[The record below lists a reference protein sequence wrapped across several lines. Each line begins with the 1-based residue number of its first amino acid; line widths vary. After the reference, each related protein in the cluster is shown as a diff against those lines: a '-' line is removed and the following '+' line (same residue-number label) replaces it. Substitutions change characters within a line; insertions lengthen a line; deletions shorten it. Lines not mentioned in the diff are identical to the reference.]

1 MCLWIQ
7 IASHNRIQ
15 VQGNLA
21 HGTSHLRVI
30 WCAHGIGA
38 CEGQQVS
45 SAPHYA
51 LLYARAATKPK
62 VLWAHVWGLCV
73 LTVLLMHVCASVL
86 TCVRRRLCLIE
97 CASCERVLTV
107 LMVHVCMCK
116 CVDMC
121 EKATVL
127 DWVCKLWE
135 GIDLCEWGTVCAWLF
150 FVCVCLCEDVNLCE
164 RLRGYMHTHLY
175 LKKRRRVCEFST
187 LSRHS
192 LGWKTA
198 KDKHLTL
205 LPPS

>member
-97 CASCERVLTV
+97 CASCERVLTCANGG
-107 LMVHVCMCK
+107 LF
-116 CVDMC
+116 
-121 EKATVL
+121 VL
-127 DWVCKLWE
+127 DCFLF
-135 GIDLCEWGTVCAWLF
+135 VCA
-150 FVCVCLCEDVNLCE
+150 CVRMSTCVRGWEVTCTHTCIWKKGEECVSSLPFQGIPWAGKQQRTNIWPFYLPLNLHKE
-164 RLRGYMHTHLY
+164 
-175 LKKRRRVCEFST
+175 E
-187 LSRHS
+187 
-192 LGWKTA
+192 W
-198 KDKHLTL
+198 
-205 LPPS
+205 